1 MAPILE
7 PLVDSSVLYDS
18 PGLAILLATSG
29 AALLACIAGG
39 LAFYAFSLVDAK
51 ADSVSNIEDVEKRRR
66 NTTVWNNTNSTLRE
80 EASKKCAGLDPA
92 AAARAIE
99 ELCGLGEVGS
109 KATSE
114 KQLKRYNEQLCH
126 RLRRQFT
133 SRVQPSQWNLPAILE
148 LAEAASF
155 AATAADEHG
164 DDQLSGRSRKASL
177 LVRQPGR
184 LRFANCGEK
193 SAKMFVAQRAGV
205 AKVSASF
212 RKRHYACQSS
222 GHGNC
227 RRRYHQKTRLH
238 PSKLAE
244 ALAGSQV
251 RRPSWT
257 PVTRSAQNGSLQTPS
272 PLPHPPTPLA
282 QQSAS
287 QEDSLNNQQ
296 SSESK
301 QRRLKLMLRLS
312 QQLDGS
318 SSSGRKSNTAGSN
331 KSKQGKEKDKADRE
345 SSPSTT
351 CGVLQMFSSSSG
363 GGGGGEVAQG
373 DGCGNNSVKGV
384 GQSSTLSTASGA
396 PSASAES

>member
-205 AKVSASF
+205 AKTSKPCSLCSALL
-212 RKRHYACQSS
+212 
-222 GHGNC
+222 
-227 RRRYHQKTRLH
+227 T
-238 PSKLAE
+238 
-244 ALAGSQV
+244 
-251 RRPSWT
+251 
-257 PVTRSAQNGSLQTPS
+257 
-272 PLPHPPTPLA
+272 
-282 QQSAS
+282 
-287 QEDSLNNQQ
+287 
-296 SSESK
+296 
-301 QRRLKLMLRLS
+301 
-312 QQLDGS
+312 
-318 SSSGRKSNTAGSN
+318 
-331 KSKQGKEKDKADRE
+331 
-345 SSPSTT
+345 
-351 CGVLQMFSSSSG
+351 
-363 GGGGGEVAQG
+363 
-373 DGCGNNSVKGV
+373 
-384 GQSSTLSTASGA
+384 
-396 PSASAES
+396 

>member
-205 AKVSASF
+205 AKSCHRANQFCLIFTDKQAMQSLLRPAHMKAFNSTNVA
-212 RKRHYACQSS
+212 APTGNTCQSDV
-222 GHGNC
+222 H
-227 RRRYHQKTRLH
+227 K
-238 PSKLAE
+238 
-244 ALAGSQV
+244 
-251 RRPSWT
+251 
-257 PVTRSAQNGSLQTPS
+257 
-272 PLPHPPTPLA
+272 
-282 QQSAS
+282 
-287 QEDSLNNQQ
+287 
-296 SSESK
+296 
-301 QRRLKLMLRLS
+301 
-312 QQLDGS
+312 
-318 SSSGRKSNTAGSN
+318 
-331 KSKQGKEKDKADRE
+331 
-345 SSPSTT
+345 
-351 CGVLQMFSSSSG
+351 F
-363 GGGGGEVAQG
+363 
-373 DGCGNNSVKGV
+373 
-384 GQSSTLSTASGA
+384 
-396 PSASAES
+396 ASADCSR